1 MVFFILYNS
10 FWLVCTEFIYIY
22 IYMCV
27 CGGDSIAVSRIEKG
41 GSPVQC
47 NKQYIT
53 YFCENDWAEF
63 DCPSV
68 SLSKAMP
75 ARGEIVAGFI
85 FDAKLLTMRLD
96 LIEALGRFYGFPLIR
111 TLLP

>member
-1 MVFFILYNS
+1 MIFYFILFNS
-10 FWLVCTEFIYIY
+10 FWLVCTEHIY

-27 CGGDSIAVSRIEKG
+27 CVCVCGTQSRFTESRGGKPGAM
-41 GSPVQC
+41 Q
-47 NKQYIT
+47 QYIT

-75 ARGEIVAGFI
+75 ARGE
-85 FDAKLLTMRLD
+85 LSL
-96 LIEALGRFYGFPLIR
+96 ALSWTQSF
-111 TLLP
+111 